1 MKEEVSCNSK
11 DSKGLLQ
18 KFQKSCYENIKY
30 SKKFENILPA
40 LGT

>member
-11 DSKGLLQ
+11 NSKGLLQ
-18 KFQKSCYENIKY
+18 KFQKSCYKNIKWN
-30 SKKFENILPA
+30 KKLENILPV